1 MNLRNLGRM
10 AKKQPQCDF
19 TSPEQNKKVRTVTAF
34 DLFQHSHSVKSV
46 IISFAR
52 TIITTL
58 NTGEMRLPGFFVHSA
73 RKYNIFY
80 SIHYDRPAMHR
91 LIHDTHSLDWNS
103 KSLLCNCLME
113 NYLLDL
119 LTGSL
124 KRRADP
130 EETTE

>member
-34 DLFQHSHSVKSV
+34 DLLQHSHSVKSV

-58 NTGEMRLPGFFVHSA
+58 NTGEMLSPGFFVHSA

-80 SIHYDRPAMHR
+80 SIHYDRPAMHDSYR
-91 LIHDTHSLDWNS
+91 HSFDWIS
-103 KSLLCNCLME
+103 KSILCNYLIE